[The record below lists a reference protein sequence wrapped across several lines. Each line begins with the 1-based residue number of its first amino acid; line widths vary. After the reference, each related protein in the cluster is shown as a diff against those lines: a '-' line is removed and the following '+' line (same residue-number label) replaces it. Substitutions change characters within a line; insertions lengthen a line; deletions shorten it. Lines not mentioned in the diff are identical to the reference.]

1 MAKTKREFY
10 AALVAMLKEHP
21 EWDALSNGAV
31 AAEIDGLALGLG
43 WEVTPGRVH
52 SARVW
57 RDPPPE
63 PEPVDRPVV
72 VPLMREQIHVKH
84 LKARLAE
91 PALAKHRRRPEWQAE
106 LDRLETEQ

>member
-1 MAKTKREFY
+1 MRDKRQFY
-10 AALVAMLKEHP
+10 RDLVTLLVAHP
-21 EWDALSNGAV
+21 EWDTLSDGAV

-72 VPLMREQIHVKH
+72 EPLTREQMHIKH

-106 LDRLETEQ
+106 LDTLEAEQ